1 MTITTEEAEWLAK
14 QHDLVRFTLG
24 MKAPEHDLTAATIRS
39 LAAERD
45 AAMQWRAAIDD
56 AHTKWRMPIEDNPA
70 DALRRLIQREI
81 TAALDPAVSQSAAD
95 LVAAARRAGMGSFG
109 DLVAAAYVEAA
120 KAMHK
125 FPQPNYVISKIAEE
139 AGEVVKAAIH
149 CAEKRETA
157 ENVAGEMKQ
166 LIAMLIRLWVEGDQ
180 VHGLP
185 PIAAA
190 IRAAAKE
197 GK

>member
-1 MTITTEEAEWLAK
+1 MSDEICTEIKAAAK
-14 QHDLVRFTLG
+14 ALCHYSSGPSSVNSCCQGIGRCEMD
-24 MKAPEHDLTAATIRS
+24 AATAEIIR
-39 LAAERD
+39 L
-45 AAMQWRAAIDD
+45 RAA
-56 AHTKWRMPIEDNPA
+56 
-70 DALRRLIQREI
+70 L
-81 TAALDPAVSQSAAD
+81 
-95 LVAAARRAGMGSFG
+95 AAARRDGMEGFG
-109 DLVAAAYVEAA
+109 DLVAAAHAEAT
-120 KAMHK
+120 KAMQK
-125 FPQPNYVISKIAEE
+125 YPQPNYVISKIAEE

-190 IRAAAKE
+190 IRTTA
-197 GK
+197 GKGKP

>member
-1 MTITTEEAEWLAK
+1 MSDFSNPFQDRSEIMRHAAIEAKDTEITRL
-14 QHDLVRFTLG
+14 
-24 MKAPEHDLTAATIRS
+24 
-39 LAAERD
+39 
-45 AAMQWRAAIDD
+45 RAAL
-56 AHTKWRMPIEDNPA
+56 ATAK
-70 DALRRLIQREI
+70 RE
-81 TAALDPAVSQSAAD
+81 
-95 LVAAARRAGMGSFG
+95 GMEGFG
-109 DLVAAAYVEAA
+109 DLVAAAHAEAT
-120 KAMHK
+120 KAMQK
-125 FPQPNYVISKIAEE
+125 YPQPNYVISKIAEE

-166 LIAMLIRLWVEGDQ
+166 LIAMLIRLWIEGDQ

-197 GK
+197 DRNP